1 MQCCSCV
8 CIFNGLDFRIILFS
22 PIHVCAC
29 IHDRCTKYGDA
40 SKICECFCRLET
52 VNIRRQCGQAKV
64 LGTIVTVGGAML
76 MTLVK
81 GPMLNLPWINENGH
95 QESTSATNKQDV
107 IKGALMMLAGFFCW
121 SGFVILQVRV

>member
-1 MQCCSCV
+1 M
-8 CIFNGLDFRIILFS
+8 
-22 PIHVCAC
+22 
-29 IHDRCTKYGDA
+29 
-40 SKICECFCRLET
+40 
-52 VNIRRQCGQAKV
+52 
-64 LGTIVTVGGAML
+64 GTIVTVGGAML

-95 QESTSATNKQDV
+95 QESTSAANKQDV

>member
-1 MQCCSCV
+1 M
-8 CIFNGLDFRIILFS
+8 
-22 PIHVCAC
+22 
-29 IHDRCTKYGDA
+29 
-40 SKICECFCRLET
+40 
-52 VNIRRQCGQAKV
+52 
-64 LGTIVTVGGAML
+64 GTIVTVGGAML

-121 SGFVILQVRV
+121 SGFVILQVIV